1 MTQWE
6 IDYAAKQAREAID
19 IIYKQYMELKDA
31 NTALVNGQ
39 VMKLQKYP
47 WTGNYI
53 TTYSSPDAAI
63 AAYNK
68 EFEACQKVHEEN
80 LVAIKNNIAVKTALF
95 KLLENLGIQK
105 SYSEFKRGRSK
116 STSYHWPNEL
126 GQFIPTTDN
135 WDSIQSLYKD
145 AITRA
150 NKVKSDEEDKKREEL
165 EEMERVKAIN
175 NKIKM
180 MGILANKYELSLDAN
195 QDDIL
200 EKICDQDKYLKLAHG
215 LLENRMD
222 WFDGPDSASC
232 ALRQF
237 KIETPLDQE
246 IYDNISPY
254 ISDWDG
260 DGRIFRDIEWNY
272 DRIFTLV
279 KESNPSLYSDYQK
292 LMEIYNWY

>member
-19 IIYKQYMELKDA
+19 TIYKQYMELKDA

-47 WTGNYI
+47 WTGNYV
-53 TTYSSPDAAI
+53 TNYSSPDVAI
-63 AAYNK
+63 ADYNK

-80 LVAIKNNIAVKTALF
+80 LVAIKNNIAIKTALF

-135 WDSIQSLYKD
+135 WDSIQSLYTD
-145 AITRA
+145 AIARA
-150 NKVKSDEEDKKREEL
+150 NKVKSDEEDEKREKL

-180 MGILANKYELSLDAN
+180 MGILANKYDLSLDAD

-200 EKICDQDKYLKLAHG
+200 KKICDQDKYLALAHG

-222 WFDGPDSASC
+222 WSDGPDSASC

-237 KIETPLDQE
+237 KIETSIDKE
-246 IYDNISPY
+246 IHDSILPY
-254 ISDWDG
+254 IEDWDG
-260 DGRIFRDIEWNY
+260 DGRIFRDMEWSY
-272 DRIFTLV
+272 DKLFEIVELN
-279 KESNPSLYSDYQK
+279 NPSLYSDYQK
-292 LMEIYNWY
+292 LMEIYIWY